1 MEPCDEVDKTEIS
14 LEFPI
19 SQIGNR
25 IQGNVQCDS
34 VTEYE
39 QPPLASAPEACKS
52 VSPLCFLRDF
62 ALNASRK
69 NAFQKDKP
77 VTAPEAPMHF
87 HAPGKMSFSDCAM
100 FEQRNPTYPLE
111 MTVFIRLYL

>member
-1 MEPCDEVDKTEIS
+1 MKLIKPRSPWNFRYTRLAIVFGEM
-14 LEFPI
+14 F
-19 SQIGNR
+19 
-25 IQGNVQCDS
+25 S

-39 QPPLASAPEACKS
+39 QPPLASAPETCKS